1 MGNAESKFIYWGYNK
16 SVKIEFDPDKR
27 EKTLHERGLD
37 FACAAEVFSGTHF
50 TGQDTRADYAEDRF
64 ITVGLLDARLIVMV
78 WTPRGEV
85 RRIISMRK
93 ANDREKAFYAQYL
106 E

>member
-1 MGNAESKFIYWGYNK
+1 MDL
-16 SVKIEFDPDKR
+16 EFDHDKR
-27 EKTLHERGLD
+27 VKTLQERGLD
-37 FACAAEVFSGTHF
+37 FARAAEVFAGAHF
-50 TGQDTRADYAEDRF
+50 TGQDIRLDYVEDRF
-64 ITVGLLDARLIVMV
+64 ITVGWLEARLVVLV

-93 ANDREKAFYAQYL
+93 ANDREKALYARYL

>member
-1 MGNAESKFIYWGYNK
+1 M
-16 SVKIEFDPDKR
+16 KIEFDNAKR
-27 EKTLHERGLD
+27 DKTLLERGLD
-37 FACAAEVFSGTHF
+37 LANAKSVFEGVHF
-50 TGQDTRADYAEDRF
+50 PAQDTRVDYEEDRF
-64 ITVGLLDARLIVMV
+64 ITVGWLQARLVVLV

-93 ANDREKAFYAQYL
+93 ANDREKTLFASYL

>member
-1 MGNAESKFIYWGYNK
+1 MKL
-16 SVKIEFDPDKR
+16 EFNEAKR
-27 EKTLHERGLD
+27 NKTLQERGLD
-37 FACAAEVFSGTHF
+37 FARAFEIFDGIHF
-50 TGQDTRADYAEDRF
+50 TGQDKRMDYKEDRF
-64 ITVGLLDARLIVMV
+64 ITVGWMDDSLVVMV

-93 ANDREKAFYAQYL
+93 ANDREKTLYANYL